1 MSYEINKFG
10 GASVNSASAVQ
21 NMAHIVEHYSHKPV
35 VIVVSAM
42 GKTTNNL
49 ELLVPRSGVL
59 PSDWKDTLAKVRD
72 YHYGIIH
79 ELFANGS
86 TDVEQKVE
94 RLLHL
99 LEEQL
104 QQPSFDYNYSYDQI
118 VSIGELIST
127 TIVSEYLN
135 YKGIANKWIDVRSII
150 KTDATY
156 REGKVDWELTQ
167 SCVNKILKPAVDD
180 RGIVITQGF
189 IAGAMQGSTTTLGR
203 EGSDYSAAILAFCL
217 GAKAMVIWKDVP
229 GFLNADPKFFS
240 NTQKIN
246 TIPYNEAI
254 ELAYYGASIIHP
266 KTVKP
271 LQNKEIPLYVKSFL
285 TPQSEGSVI
294 KTANHIDPET
304 PLYIFKNNQVLLS
317 IMPKDFSFIAEDNL
331 QKIFGEFAEIGIKVN
346 MIQNSALSFSVCID
360 GHHLVFDK
368 LIPSLQKDFHVRYN
382 EGLQLIT
389 IRYYTPEIITEIV
402 GNRKIYLEQHSRI
415 TAQIIVD
422 R

>member
-1 MSYEINKFG
+1 MDYEINKFG

-21 NMAHIVEHYSHKPV
+21 NMCHIVEHYSHKPI

-49 ELLVPRSGVL
+49 ELLVPRNGVM
-59 PSDWKDTLAKVRD
+59 PTDWKETLQKVKD
-72 YHYGIIH
+72 YHYNIIH
-79 ELFANGS
+79 ELFAQDCNNVVS
-86 TDVEQKVE
+86 KVE
-94 RLLHL
+94 RLIHM
-99 LEEQL
+99 LEEQI

-127 TIVSEYLN
+127 SIVSEYLN
-135 YKGIANKWIDVRSII
+135 YKGIANQWIDVRSII

-167 SCVNKILKPAVDD
+167 SCVNNILKPTVDEH
-180 RGIVITQGF
+180 GIVITQGF

-217 GAKAMVIWKDVP
+217 NAKAMVIWKDVP

-346 MIQNSALSFSVCID
+346 MVQNSALSFSVCID
-360 GHHLVFDK
+360 SHHLVFDK

-382 EGLQLIT
+382 TGLQLIT
-389 IRYYTPEIITEIV
+389 IRYYTPEIISEIV
-402 GNRKIYLEQHSRI
+402 GERKIYLEQHSRV
-415 TAQIIVD
+415 TAQIVVL
-422 R
+422 

>member
-1 MSYEINKFG
+1 MNYEINKFG
-10 GASVNSASAVQ
+10 GASVNSASAVR

-49 ELLVPRSGVL
+49 ELLVPLSGVL
-59 PSDWKDTLAKVRD
+59 PTDWKETLAKVRD
-72 YHYGIIH
+72 YHYGIIR
-79 ELFANGS
+79 ELFVDDNS
-86 TDVEQKVE
+86 DVEHKIE

-99 LEEQL
+99 LEKQV

-135 YKGIANKWIDVRSII
+135 YKGIANKWVDVRSII

-156 REGKVDWELTQ
+156 REGRVDWELTQ
-167 SCVNKILKPAVDD
+167 SYVNKILKPAVDNS
-180 RGIVITQGF
+180 GIVITQGF

-217 GAKAMVIWKDVP
+217 GAQAMVIWKDVP

-240 NTQKIN
+240 DTQKIN

-360 GHHLVFDK
+360 SHYLVFDK

-382 EGLQLIT
+382 KELQLIT

-402 GNRKIYLEQHSRI
+402 SNRKIYLEQHSRI

>member
-1 MSYEINKFG
+1 MNYEINKFG
-10 GASVNSASAVQ
+10 GASVNSASAVK
-21 NMAHIVEHYSHKPV
+21 NMADIVEHYSHKPV

-49 ELLVPRSGVL
+49 ELLVPRGGVL
-59 PSDWKDTLAKVRD
+59 PSDWKETLAKVRD
-72 YHYGIIH
+72 YHYDIIGQ
-79 ELFANGS
+79 LFANDS
-86 TDVEQKVE
+86 TEVEHKVE

-118 VSIGELIST
+118 VSVGELIST

-135 YKGIANKWIDVRSII
+135 YRVVGNKWMDVRSIV

-167 SCVNKILKPAVDD
+167 SCVNKILKPAVDEC
-180 RGIVITQGF
+180 GIVVTQGF
-189 IAGAMQGSTTTLGR
+189 IAGAIQGSTTTLGR

-217 GAKAMVIWKDVP
+217 EAKAMVIWKDVP

-246 TIPYNEAI
+246 IIPYSEAI

-271 LQNKEIPLYVKSFL
+271 LQNIRNRSTMSIICLR
-285 TPQSEGSVI
+285 
-294 KTANHIDPET
+294 
-304 PLYIFKNNQVLLS
+304 LLP
-317 IMPKDFSFIAEDNL
+317 ICL
-331 QKIFGEFAEIGIKVN
+331 RRQ
-346 MIQNSALSFSVCID
+346 
-360 GHHLVFDK
+360 
-368 LIPSLQKDFHVRYN
+368 R
-382 EGLQLIT
+382 
-389 IRYYTPEIITEIV
+389 
-402 GNRKIYLEQHSRI
+402 
-415 TAQIIVD
+415 
-422 R
+422 